1 MITVLSS
8 THRESSK
15 SDLVA
20 DFYASLLT
28 EKGQKTHV
36 LKLKDLP
43 VNFIQEDMFGRR
55 TEAFT
60 KLTKPLLESECLI
73 FVVPEYNGSFPG
85 ILKTFMDACD
95 YPGSFAG
102 KSCALVGLSDG
113 KFGNLRGLEHLTGI
127 LNYMKA
133 EVLSYRIH
141 LSGIKN
147 ELDENG
153 QIFKESTLK
162 MFHFQADKLLNLRK
176 NA

>member
-1 MITVLSS
+1 MITILSS

-20 DFYASLLT
+20 SFYTSLLK
-28 EKGQKTHV
+28 EKGLVTELV
-36 LKLKDLP
+36 KLNDLP
-43 VNFIQEDMFGRR
+43 ANFIVDDMFGKR
-55 TEAFT
+55 TEAFDRFIQ
-60 KLTKPLLESECLI
+60 PLKKSKYLI

-95 YPGSFAG
+95 YPGTFSG
-102 KSCALVGLSDG
+102 KYCALVGLSDG

-141 LSGIKN
+141 LSGITN

-153 QIFKESTLK
+153 YIFKENTQK
-162 MFHFQADKLLNLRK
+162 MFHLQADKLLGLTK
-176 NA
+176 K